1 MEPWSDFSTESDGES
16 TDDQQKS
23 PKNASLIWGLCKVAQ
38 RAMEIFS
45 SYYVESVK
53 SPETETSPAAASAVI
68 SLKEAVRRFEED
80 RVVKIAPRL
89 SEQLVDDGWVEIIS
103 LPILPEQCD
112 I

>member
-1 MEPWSDFSTESDGES
+1 M
-16 TDDQQKS
+16 
-23 PKNASLIWGLCKVAQ
+23 
-38 RAMEIFS
+38 
-45 SYYVESVK
+45 
-53 SPETETSPAAASAVI
+53 I

-89 SEQLVDDGWVEIIS
+89 SEQLVDDGGVEIIS